1 VVTGRVFNAQA
12 ARASAQ
18 NSFANNLILGV
29 VGLLAAVSLVNT
41 LVVATLER
49 RRLLRL
55 LGRLGASRGQ
65 LAATFGWHALF
76 VTVTGVVAGLAAGAA
91 TLAGVTKAITGSW
104 TPYIAPGPTA
114 AIIAIVAALTAG
126 AIMIPFRAMTRREPT
141 LAAG

>member
-1 VVTGRVFNAQA
+1 VA
-12 ARASAQ
+12 A
-18 NSFANNLILGV
+18 
-29 VGLLAAVSLVNT
+29 LLAAVSLVNT
-41 LVVATLER
+41 LVVATMER

-65 LAATFGWHALF
+65 LAAAFGWHALF
-76 VTVTGVVAGLAAGAA
+76 VAVTGMVAGVAAGAA
-91 TLAGVTKAITGSW
+91 TLAGVTKAITGTW
-104 TPYIAPGPTA
+104 VPYVAPGPAA